1 MVEEVAKERPL
12 GKELEGL
19 VEEVVEEEVELLML
33 DMEQEVVGE
42 VKLQLDKEQG
52 VEEPPIQVSS
62 HY

>member
-1 MVEEVAKERPL
+1 M
-12 GKELEGL
+12 
-19 VEEVVEEEVELLML
+19 ELLML

>member
-1 MVEEVAKERPL
+1 LVEEVAKERPL